1 MNIQTI
7 FKLVA
12 LSAVFVFAGCSKDH
26 VFNEDWKT
34 SGPIFVKKAPA
45 PEPAPA
51 PAPEPEPIPEP
62 VPEPPSLDE
71 LNARAIAAFTD
82 LGLEAESTNR
92 GVNVYLPPEIYF
104 DGATSKINI
113 EARSKIAQIASEV
126 NKDYLRNRSIEVS
139 GHTDSTG
146 PAEVN
151 MRLSKERAV
160 SATGE
165 LVFSKVAKTRINTV
179 WKGETQLRYPE
190 LREDGSVNRENKA
203 RNRRVEFTIL
213 NPGVN

>member
-1 MNIQTI
+1 MNLQTVS
-7 FKLVA
+7 KLVV
-12 LSAVFVFAGCSKDH
+12 LSAVLLFAGCSKDH
-26 VFNEDWKT
+26 VFNKDFRT
-34 SGPIFVKKAPA
+34 SGPLFVKKVEA
-45 PEPAPA
+45 PAPA
-51 PAPEPEPIPEP
+51 PAPEPIPEP

-71 LNARAIAAFTD
+71 LNARAIASFTN
-82 LGLEAESTNR
+82 LGLEAEQTDR

-113 EARSKIAQIASEV
+113 EARSKIAQIAGEV
-126 NKDYLRNRSIEVS
+126 NKDYLKNRIIEVS

-151 MRLSKERAV
+151 MKLSKDRAV
-160 SATGE
+160 TASGE
-165 LVFSKVAKTRINTV
+165 LVFSKVAKTRITTV

-190 LREDGSVNRENKA
+190 LREDGSVNRESKA

-213 NPGVN
+213 NPGAN